1 MAAGRKGGPLAGF
14 RVLEMAGL
22 GPVPLAGLMLDEM
35 GADVIRIER
44 LSSNRAFLTIPE
56 KFDLDRHG
64 RAAIRLD
71 LKDPRAVELV
81 LRMVEKAD
89 ALVEGFRP
97 GVMERLGL
105 GPDVALTRNPAL
117 VYGRMTGFGQ
127 DGPLADRAGH
137 DLTYLALTGVLHA
150 IGRKGARPTPPL
162 NLVADFG
169 GGTMFLIAGVLAALL
184 ERSRSGEGQVV
195 DAAMIDGAS
204 MLASPFF
211 SFLATG
217 FWNEARGSN
226 LLDSGAPFYDT
237 YETSDGGHVAV
248 ACLEPQFFAE
258 FARLL
263 PLPGRLAKA
272 QYDQSHWNDMRTEIA
287 ARFATRPR
295 DQWAKLF
302 ERTDACVAPVLTFS
316 EAAAYPHN
324 RFRNTHTDAATG
336 MVRPRPAPR
345 FGRTP
350 SAVARPGNLNA
361 ATTLADMGF
370 TDNEIDDLVSR
381 GIVER

>member
-1 MAAGRKGGPLAGF
+1 
-14 RVLEMAGL
+14 MAGL
-22 GPVPLAGLMLDEM
+22 GPVPLAGLMLAEM
-35 GADVIRIER
+35 GAEVVRIER
-44 LSSNRAFLTIPE
+44 LSSARAFLTIPG

-64 RAAIRLD
+64 RAVLKLD

-81 LRMVEKAD
+81 LRMIEKAD

-105 GPDVALTRNPAL
+105 GPDVALLRNPAL

-150 IGRKGARPTPPL
+150 IGQKGGKPTPPL

-169 GGTMFLIAGVLAALL
+169 GGTMFLVAGVLAALL
-184 ERSRSGEGQVV
+184 ERSRSGKGQVV
-195 DAAMIDGAS
+195 DAAMVDGAS
-204 MLASPFF
+204 MLAAPFF

-217 FWNEARGSN
+217 FWNETRGSN

-237 YETSDGGHVAV
+237 YETADGGYVAV

-258 FARLL
+258 FAGLL
-263 PLPGRLAKA
+263 PLPAQLAKA
-272 QYDQSHWNDMRTEIA
+272 QYDQSLWDDMRAEIA

-295 DQWAKLF
+295 DHWAKLF
-302 ERTDACVAPVLTFS
+302 EQTDACVAPVLTFS
-316 EAAAYPHN
+316 EAAAHPHN
-324 RFRNTHTDAATG
+324 RARETHTDKSAD
-336 MVRPRPAPR
+336 MLRPRPAPR
-345 FGRTP
+345 FGRTH
-350 SAVARPGNLNA
+350 SAVEGPRQTSAPEA
-361 ATTLADMGF
+361 LASFGF
-370 TDNEIDDLVSR
+370 DDSEIGGLVSQ
-381 GIVER
+381 GIIEE